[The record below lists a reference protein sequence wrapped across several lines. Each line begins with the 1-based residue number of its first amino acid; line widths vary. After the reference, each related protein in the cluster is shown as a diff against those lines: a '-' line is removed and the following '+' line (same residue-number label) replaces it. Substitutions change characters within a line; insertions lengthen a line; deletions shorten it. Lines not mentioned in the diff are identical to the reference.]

1 MAYDKTQPTDTTKIR
16 NLGVVIRPNWVAIED
31 GDDTFR
37 PLAVNLQNRTPSASP
52 NDPVLLA
59 DTSKLY
65 CKDDGSGVAET
76 FDMDAAGNI
85 IQMTEAGKL
94 GSQNTGIY
102 TNSISFDGGTSA
114 FTKILQPSGWLISNS
129 AGVLQ
134 SGSGDLTV
142 SRDSA
147 GLYTIGFVVAP
158 ATTTFVGFAIPQNTS
173 GRRSI
178 SCQQYTATEF
188 KVRIYSNSTGSNED
202 EPFQV
207 IVFGGR

>member
-1 MAYDKTQPTDTTKIR
+1 VAFDKTQPTDTTKIR
-16 NLGVVIRPNWVAIED
+16 NLGVVIRPNWVAIEQ

-37 PLAVNLQNRTPSASP
+37 PLAENLQNRTPSALP
-52 NDPVLLA
+52 PDPTLLA

-65 CKDDGSGVAET
+65 CKEDGSGVAEL
-76 FDMDAAGNI
+76 FNMDATGQI
-85 IQMTEAGKL
+85 IQLTEDGNM
-94 GSQNTGIY
+94 GGQTTGIY

-142 SRDSA
+142 SRDA
-147 GLYTIGFVVAP
+147 QGLYSIGFVVAP
-158 ATTTFVGFAIPQNTS
+158 ATTTFVGFAIPQNTTS
-173 GRRSI
+173 RRSI
-178 SCQQYTATEF
+178 SCEQYIATGF
-188 KVRIYSNSTGSNED
+188 KVRIYSNSTGSDED